1 MICPAPIIG
10 LCVGEVLA
18 RCWRTLLFNQRNI
31 LNKKTMI
38 AAAILTGAMSF
49 VPMAYADD
57 SAPLHFRTASCDT
70 LVIAPNT
77 PPSHIR
83 RDFLIY
89 PKLGRHNVVY
99 SYFADDKCNKPLM
112 TFNLS
117 GRVTN
122 GDAVASIPGA
132 NKANVYFDRV
142 LVTAESPEGVALVKA
157 CGKGRWEV
165 GVQKDVTKT
174 GCLLIKPKASC
185 GVDMDIVRVADGVL
199 TPGVR
204 KENMCTEAGRPTE
217 LQAVGAP
224 MVN

>member
-1 MICPAPIIG
+1 MNNK
-10 LCVGEVLA
+10 
-18 RCWRTLLFNQRNI
+18 TL
-31 LNKKTMI
+31 T
-38 AAAILTGAMSF
+38 AAAVLIGVMSC
-49 VPMAYADD
+49 VTAAQADD

-89 PKLGRHNVVY
+89 PKVGRHNVVY
-99 SYFADDKCNKPLM
+99 SYFADDKCSKPLM

-122 GDAVASIPGA
+122 GEPVANIPGA

-142 LVTAESPEGVALVKA
+142 LVTPESPAGVALVKS

-174 GCLLIKPKASC
+174 GCLLIYPKATC
-185 GVDMDIVRVADGVL
+185 GVDMDIVRVVDGVL

-204 KENMCTEAGRPTE
+204 KQNMCTEAGRPTE

-224 MVN
+224 IVQ